1 VEAHIFSLDEPGGLP
16 QGLIGLYERW
26 FRRQFPDRARYAE
39 FIPLLEVLVAPRRPV
54 PEALLVA
61 MFHWTEPQRTRL
73 LHGLGSLFEKYD
85 DGWAPFHPSLRD
97 WLTHGDHA
105 GADFVVDVAA
115 GNRRLANALWGHLL
129 ALLDAPVGTL
139 PDDFTLAELPAQ
151 LASQDAAMLRS
162 CLVAAGAWPRLRDR
176 LGDIISISKHNVR
189 WRYALDW
196 LRLYDEL
203 ADLSGDAARHD
214 RPWGLVETGDILTTI
229 GETGPALEAYQSS
242 KLVAE
247 RLVALAP
254 ENVDWQRDLSISLDR
269 IGEVLVAQGELPHA
283 EQAFRSGMDIRKR
296 LAEQDPGNA
305 HWQRDLSVSLDRIG
319 DVLVAQGELPQAEQ
333 AFRACMAIARRLV
346 EQDPGNAQWQRDLS
360 ISHNKIG
367 NVLVAQGE
375 LPQAEQAFRAGMDI
389 RKRLAEQ
396 DPGNAQWQR
405 DLSVSLDRIG
415 DVLVAQGELPQ
426 AEQAF
431 RACMAIARRLVEQDP
446 GNARWQRD
454 VLVSLFKLADAA
466 TTAGACQAARRYGQ
480 EAVLC
485 GRALVA
491 HFPRHPGFPGDLAAV
506 DVLWR
511 RIEAACP

>member
-346 EQDPGNAQWQRDLS
+346 EQDPGNA
-360 ISHNKIG
+360 
-367 NVLVAQGE
+367 
-375 LPQAEQAFRAGMDI
+375 
-389 RKRLAEQ
+389 
-396 DPGNAQWQR
+396 
-405 DLSVSLDRIG
+405 
-415 DVLVAQGELPQ
+415 
-426 AEQAF
+426 
-431 RACMAIARRLVEQDP
+431 
-446 GNARWQRD
+446 RWQRD